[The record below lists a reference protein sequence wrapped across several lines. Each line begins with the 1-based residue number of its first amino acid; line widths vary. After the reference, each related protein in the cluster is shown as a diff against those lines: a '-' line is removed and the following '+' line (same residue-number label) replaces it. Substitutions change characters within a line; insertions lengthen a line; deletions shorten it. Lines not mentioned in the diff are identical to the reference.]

1 MVQLCLCFFDIY
13 KPTDKNLT
21 IIDECACPHQTWILE
36 CSVIA
41 LSEERSLTWTGS
53 AFDCKQSNNEILLL
67 PNDDMSRPRTCNNGS
82 IVAHSFR
89 FESNTDIN
97 TFTYTS
103 QLNVKIN
110 SNIAGK
116 NITCLFDENNTS
128 SLVSSI
134 TVSQKGK

>member
-1 MVQLCLCFFDIY
+1 MA
-13 KPTDKNLT
+13 
-21 IIDECACPHQTWILE
+21 IIDECVCPHQTWILE
-36 CSVIA
+36 CSVTA

-67 PNDDMSRPRTCNNGS
+67 PKFNDDMSIPRTCNNGS

-89 FESNTDIN
+89 FEPDTNN

-116 NITCLFDENNTS
+116 NAMICQFDENNTLS
-128 SLVSSI
+128 SINSI
-134 TVSQKGK
+134 TVSQKGKITMMIVYDNCH